1 MIAKHS
7 TIGVAG
13 LRFLG
18 IGFLTL
24 SLAVALT
31 ACREEEQGRKLQYEK
46 GTYLG
51 QADTPLSAEEK
62 SELRLRAT
70 NQRGP

>member
-51 QADTPLSAEEK
+51 QADTVRGYARRT
-62 SELRLRAT
+62 RLRDL
-70 NQRGP
+70 GW